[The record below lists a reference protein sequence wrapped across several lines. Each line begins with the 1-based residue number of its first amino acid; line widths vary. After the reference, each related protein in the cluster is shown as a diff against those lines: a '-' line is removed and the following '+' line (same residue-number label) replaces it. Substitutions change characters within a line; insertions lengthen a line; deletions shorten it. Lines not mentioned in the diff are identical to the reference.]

1 MFASFRGVF
10 TSIEPR
16 RAPVRRTSAP
26 IIVSKTT
33 SLTTNFPI
41 TQVAFG
47 APSKAMKAS
56 FVRPKAVRKGVVA
69 MSASTD
75 DIIEKMK
82 TLTVSPRTRHRPT
95 NAEFHRIKRM
105 RSGF

>member
-10 TSIEPR
+10 ASIEPR

-69 MSASTD
+69 MSAATD
-75 DIIEKMK
+75 EIIEKMK
-82 TLTVSPRTRHRPT
+82 TLTVSTQTLYRP
-95 NAEFHRIKRM
+95 NVEVP
-105 RSGF
+105 SG